1 MEPAMAAAGAGG
13 VSRRSE
19 PQSKLDEC
27 RRFVVRVR
35 AIPVTPT
42 GRRAADIA
50 AAAAVITVRTRSRC
64 STATATPTHYAPG
77 APPMHRVRRGARAAE
92 LIRATTP
99 SG

>member
-1 MEPAMAAAGAGG
+1 MEPAMAAAGDGA

-27 RRFVVRVR
+27 RRFAVRVR

-50 AAAAVITVRTRSRC
+50 AAAVISVRTRSRC
-64 STATATPTHYAPG
+64 STATATPTRYAPG